1 MLWQPRDLLYVV
13 DVVSLV
19 FCGHAFMVAVIS

>member
-1 MLWQPRDLLYVV
+1 MLRQRRDLLYVV

-19 FCGHAFMVAVIS
+19 FGGHAFHGARY